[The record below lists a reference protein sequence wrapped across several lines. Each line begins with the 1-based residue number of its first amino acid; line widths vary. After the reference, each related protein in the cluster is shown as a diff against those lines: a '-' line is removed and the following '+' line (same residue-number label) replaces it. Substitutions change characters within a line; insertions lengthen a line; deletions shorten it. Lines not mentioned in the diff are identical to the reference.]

1 MAFIKKRRGNTT
13 YVYEAKYESVENG
26 KQKYKWKVIG
36 KLDADGNVIPSKKS
50 ASAEVISL
58 ESLKASLNSPDSL
71 DSLDSQNV
79 NAANNAAND
88 SNDATVLEN
97 NDGNDTT
104 ITAAT
109 NATVATATNTTTSMP
124 ATPATATNKPIA
136 DTDDTAI
143 TAATT
148 VADNSSDI
156 THNNINNTS
165 DMMSDTKTIAKTTP
179 MATDNTSYY
188 DIHAEASIDAVH
200 IGTEEHVIAVATS
213 SATPTMPVTYTE
225 DTIYTIE
232 VPATVPSTPEIVY
245 DLDYID
251 YEGEAA
257 GEATELV
264 HEQKAGESEEASQRN
279 LPQVISKKPT
289 HFKMG
294 ITKVENT
301 LFDPIKNESIYE
313 ATGTNDVKINVS
325 RRNSQK
331 KRIDTLLY
339 IDFNS
344 SKANG
349 VSIAFENRITPYDR
363 EIHNAIVTLAAA
375 GNNCITPSMIF
386 QLLSGNIS
394 DERNKMSDETRRK
407 ILSSVDK
414 MRFTSIEIN
423 ATAEVKAGMLTRVM
437 FNSYLIPAER
447 TEVEVNGQIVKDGI
461 RLIKMPPLFEYASLK
476 NQIATINVKMLDTPL
491 NNTPENI
498 ELKAYLLRR
507 ILSMA
512 NANNNMRD
520 VIRYDTLYEYLRI
533 TAPNPNQ
540 LKKKHKNIR
549 DKTKI
554 LLDFWKEEK
563 LIKDYKEEREGKII
577 AKIIIYR

>member
-1 MAFIKKRRGNTT
+1 MIAYR
-13 YVYEAKYESVENG
+13 ENG
-26 KQKYKWKVIG
+26 KVKHKWKILG
-36 KLDADGNVIPSKKS
+36 KLDADGNVIPSKKR
-50 ASAEVISL
+50 ASAEAVSL
-58 ESLKASLNSPDSL
+58 ESLKSSLNSPDSL

-313 ATGTNDVKINVS
+313 ATGTNE
-325 RRNSQK
+325 NSQK

>member
-1 MAFIKKRRGNTT
+1 MAVINKKVGNTT
-13 YVYEAKYESVENG
+13 YVCEVKAYRENG
-26 KQKYKWKVIG
+26 KVKHKWKTLG
-36 KLDADGNVIPSKKS
+36 KLDADGNVIPSKKR
-50 ASAEVISL
+50 ASAEAVSL
-58 ESLKASLNSPDSL
+58 ESLKASINSPDSL
-71 DSLDSQNV
+71 NSQNSKNSQKF
-79 NAANNAAND
+79 NAANAAAND
-88 SNDATVLEN
+88 SND
-97 NDGNDTT
+97 TT
-104 ITAAT
+104 ITMIT
-109 NATVATATNTTTSMP
+109 TATNM
-124 ATPATATNKPIA
+124 PIA
-136 DTDDTAI
+136 DTAVTAS

-148 VADNSSDI
+148 VADNVPDT
-156 THNNINNTS
+156 THNKTHNKTS
-165 DMMSDTKTIAKTTP
+165 DMIPVTSTSAMPDTKTATKTPPTP
-179 MATDNTSYY
+179 VVTDNTSYY
-188 DIHAEASIDAVH
+188 DIPVDIPAEASLDVVH
-200 IGTEEHVIAVATS
+200 DGTIEAQISERQVLEIS
-213 SATPTMPVTYTE
+213 E
-225 DTIYTIE
+225 DTTDTIAT
-232 VPATVPSTPEIVY
+232 ATVPATPEIVY

-257 GEATELV
+257 ELV
-264 HEQKAGESEEASQRN
+264 YEQESGESSQRN

-294 ITKVENT
+294 TTKVENT

-331 KRIDTLLY
+331 KRIETLLY

-349 VSIAFENRITPYDR
+349 VSISFEDRITPYDR
-363 EIHNAIVTLAAA
+363 EIHNAIITLAAA

-394 DERNKMSDETRRK
+394 DERHKMSDETRNK

-423 ATAEVKAGMLTRVM
+423 ATAEVKAGMITRVM

-461 RLIKMPPLFEYASLK
+461 KLIRMPPLFEYASLK
-476 NQIATINVKMLDTPL
+476 NQVATINVKMLDTPL

-498 ELKAYLLRR
+498 ELKAYLLSR
-507 ILSMA
+507 ILSMS
-512 NANNNMRD
+512 NAKNNMLD